1 MVAELDAPIALALLC
16 VAQAATHYGYCRK
29 NNKFGFHMYNLYHC
43 PRASS
48 ACELH
53 RLCIIYDTRNA
64 KIDENLCNTK
74 LFVKFFGMPVDYT
87 EQIRL
92 IALIIRSL
100 RKERKLTVQELAYRC
115 DIERSNLSRI
125 EAGRS
130 NLTIK
135 TLCIICNALDV
146 PLRALIE

>member
-1 MVAELDAPIALALLC
+1 
-16 VAQAATHYGYCRK
+16 
-29 NNKFGFHMYNLYHC
+29 
-43 PRASS
+43 
-48 ACELH
+48 
-53 RLCIIYDTRNA
+53 
-64 KIDENLCNTK
+64 
-74 LFVKFFGMPVDYT
+74 MPVDYT

-92 IALIIRSL
+92 IALRIRSL
-100 RKERKLTVQELAYRC
+100 RKERKLTAQELAYRC